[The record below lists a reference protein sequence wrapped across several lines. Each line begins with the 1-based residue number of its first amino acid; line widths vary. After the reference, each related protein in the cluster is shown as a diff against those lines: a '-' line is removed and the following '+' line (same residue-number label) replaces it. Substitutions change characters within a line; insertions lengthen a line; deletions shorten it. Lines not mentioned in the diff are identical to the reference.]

1 MDASIVIVNWNTG
14 VLLRQCLDSL
24 QNGFSNG
31 EEYEVF
37 VIDNASIDQS
47 VAIAEGSPQKIQ
59 LFQMKN
65 NLGFA
70 KANNIGIR
78 QAKGDYIILLNPDT
92 VATEGSFSKL
102 MAFLQSKPGAAA
114 VGPRLLNADNSW
126 QASCRSFP
134 SVGVLAAMF
143 LKIPH
148 FFPKMASYRKYL
160 MKDFTYET
168 VTVVDQ
174 IMGACM
180 VIPREALDR
189 VGLLDEKY
197 WIWFEEV
204 DWCRRAKE
212 LGLEIWFAPVAEIV
226 HYGGVSF
233 KQAFVPVRKEWR
245 FMRSALRYVRKHV
258 GIQHWLL
265 LCAIAPFGLIIDSLT
280 MFIWFKPKPATKK
293 VTQ

>member
-1 MDASIVIVNWNTG
+1 MDASIIIVNWNTG

-24 QNGFSNG
+24 RNGFSDG

-37 VIDNASIDQS
+37 VIDNASFDQS

-59 LFQMKN
+59 FFQMKN

-92 VATEGSFSKL
+92 VATEGCFTKL
-102 MAFLQSKPGAAA
+102 MAFLQNKPNVAA
-114 VGPRLLNADNSW
+114 VGPRLLNADLTW
-126 QASCRSFP
+126 QPSCRRFP
-134 SVGVLAAMF
+134 SAGVLAAMF

-148 FFPKMASYRKYL
+148 FFPSLASYRKYL
-160 MKDFTYET
+160 MKDFTYEAAT
-168 VTVVDQ
+168 AVDQ

-180 VIPREALDR
+180 VIPRGALER
-189 VGLLDEKY
+189 VGLLDERY

-204 DWCRRAKE
+204 DWCKRASE
-212 LGLEIWFAPVAEIV
+212 LGLEVWFSPVAEIV

-245 FMRSALRYVRKHV
+245 FMRSALRYARKHA
-258 GIQHWLL
+258 GFQRWIL
-265 LCAIAPFGLIIDSLT
+265 LCAVVPFGLIIDSLS
-280 MFIWFKPKPATKK
+280 MFLWLKPAQKK
-293 VTQ
+293 

>member
-1 MDASIVIVNWNTG
+1 MNASIIIVNWNTG
-14 VLLRQCLDSL
+14 PMLRECLDSL
-24 QNGFSNG
+24 PGAFSNN

-37 VIDNASIDQS
+37 VIDNASVDQS

-59 LFQMKN
+59 LFKVKK

-78 QAKGDYIILLNPDT
+78 QSKGDYVILLNPDT
-92 VATEGSFSKL
+92 VATEGCFTKL
-102 MAFLQSKPGAAA
+102 IAFLQEKPKVAA
-114 VGPRLLNADNSW
+114 VGPRLLNADLSW
-126 QASCRSFP
+126 QPSCRSFP

-143 LKIPH
+143 LKLPH
-148 FFPKMASYRKYL
+148 FFPNMVGYRKYL
-160 MKDFTYET
+160 MKDFTYESE
-168 VTVVDQ
+168 TVVDQ

-180 VIPREALDR
+180 VIPRDMLDR
-189 VGLLDEKY
+189 IGLLDEKY

-212 LGLEIWFAPVAEIV
+212 LGLEIWFAPVSEIV

-245 FMRSALRYVRKHV
+245 FMRSALRYVRKHI
-258 GIQHWLL
+258 GIRHWLL
-265 LCAIAPFGLIIDSLT
+265 LCLIAPLGLIIDSLT
-280 MFIWFKPKPATKK
+280 MIVWLKPSAKNSTK
-293 VTQ
+293 